1 MDEQGKED
9 EEDVDEQGKDG
20 EEDADRGAEQGKVDQ
35 DYEDLFRKQK
45 ASWSAIPDHEAL
57 RMIIKNQSF
66 LRKQDQIPP
75 HKFSPFI
82 LEFTTNMITL
92 QRSTMLAI
100 QNILKSHQEIYSG
113 LMMFQT
119 SKYTGLEFLDSSER
133 KKKNWLSIA
142 IKNYT
147 ERVIGKNLK

>member
-1 MDEQGKED
+1 MGEGQIFFFEDQEDGQRLFDEQGEEDEEDVDEQGKED
-9 EEDVDEQGKDG
+9 EKDVDEQGKDG

-100 QNILKSHQEIYSG
+100 QNILKSHQEVSTG
-113 LMMFQT
+113 LMMF
-119 SKYTGLEFLDSSER
+119 
-133 KKKNWLSIA
+133 
-142 IKNYT
+142 
-147 ERVIGKNLK
+147 